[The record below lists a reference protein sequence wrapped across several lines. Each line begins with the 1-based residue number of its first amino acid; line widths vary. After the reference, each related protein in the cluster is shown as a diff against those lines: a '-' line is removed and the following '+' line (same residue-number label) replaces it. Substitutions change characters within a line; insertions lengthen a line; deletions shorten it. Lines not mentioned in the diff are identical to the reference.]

1 MKIMGAVAG
10 LPTPAAD
17 WAQTD
22 PERADYIRNKP
33 DLEAIRSLAAEGK
46 ALAEEALPRTGGTV
60 TGDLTMAGE
69 LAMGGNRVTGLG
81 APEDLSDAATKA
93 YADGKTQ
100 FFSVTLS
107 AQGWENQR
115 QSVAASGV
123 TSGNSTHVFAAPAAE
138 TPEQYAAYL
147 DSGIYCAEKVS
158 GTLTFVCDSVP
169 AMDLTVH
176 IALFADGGSF
186 ATSPGEPEQLPDAEE
201 EAF

>member
-33 DLEAIRSLAAEGK
+33 DVAAIRSLAAEGK
-46 ALAEEALPRTGGTV
+46 ALAEEALPRAGGTV
-60 TGDLTMAGE
+60 TGNLS
-69 LAMGGNRVTGLG
+69 MGGNRVTGLG
-81 APEDLSDAATKA
+81 APEDLGDAATKA
-93 YADGKTQ
+93 YVDGKTQ

-107 AQGWENQR
+107 AQGWADQR
-115 QSVAASGV
+115 QSVAAPGV

-147 DSGIYCAEKVS
+147 DSGIYCASKGS

-169 AMDLTVH
+169 AMDLTVS

-186 ATSPGEPEQLPDAEE
+186 ATSPGEPEQLPNAEE

>member
-33 DLEAIRSLAAEGK
+33 DVEAIRSLAAEGK
-46 ALAEEALPRTGGTV
+46 ALAEEALPRAGGTV
-60 TGDLTMAGE
+60 TGNLS
-69 LAMGGNRVTGLG
+69 MGGNRVTGLG

-107 AQGWENQR
+107 AQGWADQR
-115 QSVAASGV
+115 QSVAAPGV

-147 DSGIYCAEKVS
+147 DSGVYCASKGS

-186 ATSPGEPEQLPDAEE
+186 ATSPGEPEQLPNGG
-201 EAF
+201 